1 MALKDTL
8 GSNIREKMKE
18 KGVTQTELAK
28 YTDVHQ
34 TTVSTWIKGKKVPHF
49 ETLEKIAEH
58 LDTSVIDLLDDGSGK
73 SAVIENNLRARP
85 ELEPLLYEA
94 SKVPTEDI
102 DLAIEMLKRMNSAKI
117 KG

>member
-8 GSNIREKMKE
+8 GINIRDKMKE
-18 KGVTQTELAK
+18 KGVTQIELANHVG
-28 YTDVHQ
+28 VHQ

-49 ETLEKIAEH
+49 ETLESIADY
-58 LDTSVIDLLDDGSGK
+58 LGTSVIELLDNGSDK
-73 SAVIENNLRARP
+73 TMVIENNLKARP

-94 SKVPTEDI
+94 SKVPPGEVDF
-102 DLAIEMLKRMNSAKI
+102 AIEMLKRLNSSKS